1 MTTERDPQ
9 TRTVLSWLREDAHE
23 DAERLLLRALDEVD
37 TTPQRRPRSA
47 RRVTDMNTYAK
58 LAIAIAAVVV
68 VAVAGFQLLPRT
80 GTGTPGAQPTATPSP
95 TASPTPTAA
104 PSAMAVRLGS
114 LEPGQH
120 AWIWDGP
127 DISFRLSESG
137 WTGLTG
143 GDITLDHGQPT
154 EVGLTPWLPGLSGG
168 FAVTHVYADA
178 CRSEGALEP
187 FDGTL
192 QGLLDALDAQVS
204 TDITV
209 TDTTFGG
216 RPAKQIVVAPSAGVE
231 MADCRHGAEGPLQI
245 WADPDENSYFALP
258 PTVSGTAIALEI
270 DGELAAFN
278 STVWPEASTSNLAE
292 LEAVIASTQ
301 IGP

>member
-1 MTTERDPQ
+1 MTTDRDPR
-9 TRTVLSWLREDAHE
+9 TRIVLSWLREDAHE
-23 DAERLLLRALDEVD
+23 NAERLLLRALDEVD
-37 TTPQRRPRSA
+37 TTPQRGRSLPV
-47 RRVTDMNTYAK
+47 RRFADMNSFAK
-58 LAIAIAAVVV
+58 LAIAAAAVVV
-68 VAVAGFQLLPRT
+68 VAIAGFQLLPRSSM
-80 GTGTPGAQPTATPSP
+80 PGGQPALSPSP
-95 TASPTPTAA
+95 TASPTPTAE
-104 PSAMAVRLGS
+104 PSAMAVRFGS
-114 LEPGQH
+114 LQPGTY

-127 DISFRLSESG
+127 DISFRLSEGG
-137 WTGLTG
+137 WTGQTG
-143 GDITLDHGQPT
+143 GHIRLHYDQPT

-192 QGLLDALDAQVS
+192 QGLLDALDAQVN

-216 RPAKQIVVAPSAGVE
+216 RPAKHIVVAPSAGVD

-245 WADPDENSYFALP
+245 WADPEENSYFALP
-258 PTVSGTAIALEI
+258 TTLSGTAIALEV
-270 DGELAAFN
+270 DGELAVFN
-278 STVWPEASTSNLAE
+278 PLEAPEASASNLAE

-301 IGP
+301 FGP